1 MAGCDTGPDPAD
13 WPDELAYGARDSAGI
28 TIVESRRPAT
38 ESRLGWRVGDRP
50 ILAIG
55 TDEADGGPR
64 LYQVQAATRLPN
76 GRVVVANGGSHE
88 LLVFDEAGAFVAA
101 WAGQGE
107 GPGEFTELSGL
118 ARLAGDS
125 LIATDAMLG
134 RVSVFDSR
142 GNHGRTTRMEG
153 EPGPFMRML
162 GTGPVPYVMIGV
174 LPNGTLFTRSSDG
187 YETSGF
193 WRWTHAYALVGADG
207 SGRISLGEYPG
218 PETYSDSYT
227 NEAERMVY
235 VLPVRHP
242 FGKTTAYTVWGDL
255 VAFGRNET
263 YEIRAFADDG
273 SLVRIVRRQYASGSP
288 TQEQLDEHFR
298 ELIAG
303 LPEER
308 RASRREVVANV
319 PMVETFPAYSEIK
332 SDALGHLWVAEFR
345 LPDEDYDF
353 TLWTVFDQ
361 EGHALGF
368 VETPPGLAIYEI
380 GADYVLGKR
389 TGDLDVESMEVWGL
403 SR

>member
-1 MAGCDTGPDPAD
+1 MAGCNTGPDPAD

-28 TIVESRRPAT
+28 GIVESRRPAT

-55 TDEADGGPR
+55 TDEAEAGPR

-76 GRVVVANGGSHE
+76 GRVVVANGGSNE

-107 GPGEFTELSGL
+107 GPGEFMELSGL

-134 RVSVFDSR
+134 RVSVFDSE
-142 GNHGRTTRMEG
+142 GNHGRTTSLEG
-153 EPGPFMRML
+153 EPGPLMRML

-193 WRWTHAYALVGADG
+193 WRWTNAYALVEADG

-235 VLPVRHP
+235 VLRVPHP
-242 FGKTTAYTVWGDL
+242 FGKTTAYAVWGDL

-263 YEIRAFADDG
+263 YEIRAFANDG
-273 SLVRIVRRQYASGSP
+273 SLARIVRRQHASGSP
-288 TQEQLDEHFR
+288 TQEQLDGHFR

-308 RASRREVVANV
+308 RASRREVAAKV

-332 SDALGHLWVAEFR
+332 SDALGHLWVAEFKVPDGLR
-345 LPDEDYDF
+345 L
-353 TLWTVFDQ
+353 
-361 EGHALGF
+361 HAVDGLRSGRPRAR
-368 VETPPGLAIYEI
+368 VCRDAAGPGRLRDRRRLHPWQ
-380 GADYVLGKR
+380 ADGGPR
-389 TGDLDVESMEVWGL
+389 
-403 SR
+403 R